1 MSHHPQSSTSRR
13 ATLMAAAAFAVFGV
27 QWEARAQAPAE
38 TFKIGIIAPMSG
50 PNARYGAFANKGA
63 ALAAQEINA
72 AGGVMGR
79 KIELVSGDSQC
90 VPAEGVAATQRMISL
105 EKTPIIIGDVCSSVT
120 LAMQPMVEESKVLL
134 VNAASSNPDITYKAG
149 VGGFKWTFRNY
160 PTDEVRAATVLEYAS
175 RTKGFKKFAVL
186 SVDSDYGRGAI
197 KFTKRYLPK
206 YEGAEILSEDYYKD
220 SETDFRSVLSK
231 IRRSGAQAIILYGQ
245 ADTTPIIARQMLELG
260 LAGKV
265 ALVGNGEFNTKET
278 IAAAPKV
285 MNGAVEAAAWLPE
298 VPAPRS
304 LKFVEDYR
312 KANGGEMPNNH
323 AYTHYDT
330 MQLVAQAIKSAN
342 SLKGE
347 DVRNAL
353 AKIKYDSPMGTVT
366 FDDHNQAVMPMVLL
380 EITDG
385 KPSIKGMITTRV
397 DYAAA
402 AAPAAPK

>member
-1 MSHHPQSSTSRR
+1 MKRNLK
-13 ATLMAAAAFAVFGV
+13 TLKFHSLACSAALALAWFAVPLSAG
-27 QWEARAQAPAE
+27 AQDA
-38 TFKIGIIAPMSG
+38 FKIGIISPMSG

-63 ALAAQEINA
+63 ALAAKEINA
-72 AGGVMGR
+72 SGGLLGR

-105 EKTPIIIGDVCSSVT
+105 DKTAIIIGDICSSVT
-120 LAMQPMVEESKVLL
+120 LAMQPLVEESKVLL

-149 VGGFKWTFRNY
+149 VGGFKWTYRNY
-160 PTDEVRAATVLEYAS
+160 PTDEVRAASVLEYS
-175 RTKGFKKFAVL
+175 VKSKGFKKFAVL

-197 KFTKRYLPK
+197 KFTKRYVPK
-206 YEGAEILSEDYYKD
+206 YDGVEILSEDYYKD

-260 LAGKV
+260 LAGKI
-265 ALVGNGEFNTKET
+265 ALVGNGEFNAATT
-278 IAAAPKV
+278 IAAAPTV

-304 LKFVEDYR
+304 QKFVEEYK

-330 MQLVAQAIKSAN
+330 MQLVAQAVRNAN
-342 SLKGE
+342 SLKGD

-353 AKIKYDSPMGTVT
+353 SHIKYDSAMGMVT
-366 FDDHNQAVMPMVLL
+366 FDDHNQAMQPMVLL
-380 EITDG
+380 EIVGG
-385 KPSIKGMITTRV
+385 KPAIKGTVTTKI
-397 DYAAA
+397 DYSA
-402 AAPAAPK
+402 K

>member
-1 MSHHPQSSTSRR
+1 MTCYPTMTQLRSVAR
-13 ATLMAAAAFAVFGV
+13 MAAVALGALCALAAAH
-27 QWEARAQAPAE
+27 AQSAD
-38 TFKIGIIAPMSG
+38 TLKIGIISPMSG

-63 ALAAQEINA
+63 ALAAKEINA
-72 AGGVMGR
+72 AGGVLGK

-90 VPAEGVAATQRMISL
+90 VPAEGVAATQRLISL

-160 PTDEVRAATVLEYAS
+160 PTDEVRAATVLEYAVK
-175 RTKGFKKFAVL
+175 TKGFKKFAVL

-206 YEGAEILSEDYYKD
+206 YDGAEILSEDYYKD
-220 SETDFRSVLSK
+220 SETDFRAVLSK
-231 IRRSGAQAIILYGQ
+231 IRRSGAQAIVLYGQ

-304 LKFVEDYR
+304 LKFVDDYK
-312 KANGGEMPNNH
+312 KAYNGEMPNNH

-330 MQLVAQAIKSAN
+330 LQLVAQAIKSAN
-342 SLKGE
+342 SVKGE

-353 AKIKYDSPMGTVT
+353 AKIKYDSPMGMVT
-366 FDDHNQAVMPMVLL
+366 FDDHNQAVLPMVLL

-385 KPSIKGMITTRV
+385 KPAIKGTITTKV
-397 DYAAA
+397 DYSA
-402 AAPAAPK
+402 K

>member
-1 MSHHPQSSTSRR
+1 MSCFPGIPSLR
-13 ATLMAAAAFAVFGV
+13 AAARCVLVAMAGAGAFTLAAA
-27 QWEARAQAPAE
+27 EAAE
-38 TFKIGIIAPMSG
+38 PIKIGIIAPMSG

-63 ALAAQEINA
+63 ALAAKEIND
-72 AGGVMGR
+72 AGGLLGR
-79 KIELVSGDSQC
+79 KLELVSGDSQC

-105 EKTPIIIGDVCSSVT
+105 DKTPIIIGDVCSSVT
-120 LAMQPMVEESKVLL
+120 LAMEPLVEESKVLL

-160 PTDEVRAATVLEYAS
+160 PTDEVRAATVLEYAVK
-175 RTKGFKKFAVL
+175 TKGFKKFAVL

-304 LKFVEDYR
+304 LKFVEDYK
-312 KANGGEMPNNH
+312 KAYGGEMPNNH

-330 MQLVAQAIKSAN
+330 LQLVAQAIRNAKSA
-342 SLKGE
+342 KGE

-353 AKIKYDSPMGTVT
+353 AVIKYDSPMGVVT
-366 FDDHNQAVMPMVLL
+366 FDDHNQAVQPMVLL
-380 EITDG
+380 EIVDG
-385 KPSIKGMITTRV
+385 KPVIKGTITTKV
-397 DYAAA
+397 DYGTAA
-402 AAPAAPK
+402 K

>member
-1 MSHHPQSSTSRR
+1 MNRYPTMTSMRCR
-13 ATLMAAAAFAVFGV
+13 ITAMTIAALGSVCMFTT
-27 QWEARAQAPAE
+27 ARAQSAD
-38 TFKIGIIAPMSG
+38 TFKIGIISPMSG

-63 ALAAQEINA
+63 QLAAKEINA
-72 AGGVMGR
+72 AGGALG
-79 KIELVSGDSQC
+79 KQIQLVSGDSQC

-120 LAMQPMVEESKVLL
+120 LAMQPLVEESKVLL

-160 PTDEVRAATVLEYAS
+160 PTDEVRAATVLEYAAK
-175 RTKGFKKFAVL
+175 TKGFKKYAVL

-265 ALVGNGEFNTKET
+265 ALVGNGEFNTKDT

-304 LKFVEDYR
+304 QKFVEDYK
-312 KANGGEMPNNH
+312 KAYGGEMPNNH

-330 MQLVAQAIKSAN
+330 LQLVAQAIKAAN

-347 DVRNAL
+347 DIRNAL
-353 AKIKYDSPMGTVT
+353 AKIRYDSPMGVVT

-385 KPSIKGMITTRV
+385 KPAIKGTITTKI
-397 DYAAA
+397 DYTAQ
-402 AAPAAPK
+402 

>member
-1 MSHHPQSSTSRR
+1 MSYPTNSRLR
-13 ATLMAAAAFAVFGV
+13 GAALVAIAAIAGFCTL
-27 QWEARAQAPAE
+27 APASAQTD
-38 TFKIGIIAPMSG
+38 TFKIGVIAPMSG

-63 ALAAQEINA
+63 ALAAKEINA
-72 AGGVMGR
+72 AGGVLG
-79 KIELVSGDSQC
+79 KQIELVSGDSQC
-90 VPAEGVAATQRMISL
+90 VPAEGVAAMQRMISL
-105 EKTPIIIGDVCSSVT
+105 EKTPVIIGDVCSSVT
-120 LAMQPMVEESKVLL
+120 LAMQPLAEESKVLL

-175 RTKGFKKFAVL
+175 KTKGFKKFAVL

-304 LKFVEDYR
+304 LKFVEDYK

-330 MQLVAQAIKSAN
+330 LNLVVAAIKSAN
-342 SLKGE
+342 SLKAE
-347 DVRNAL
+347 DIRNAM
-353 AKIKYDSPMGTVT
+353 AKIKYDSPMGIVT

-385 KPSIKGMITTRV
+385 KPAIKGMIATKV
-397 DYAAA
+397 DYAAGA
-402 AAPAAPK
+402 K

>member
-1 MSHHPQSSTSRR
+1 MSCYPTMTPLRSVAR
-13 ATLMAAAAFAVFGV
+13 MAAVVLGGLCVLASAH
-27 QWEARAQAPAE
+27 AQS
-38 TFKIGIIAPMSG
+38 TDTLKIGIISPMSG

-63 ALAAQEINA
+63 ALAAKEINA
-72 AGGVMGR
+72 GGGVLGT

-105 EKTPIIIGDVCSSVT
+105 DKTPIIIGDVCSSVT
-120 LAMQPMVEESKVLL
+120 LAMEPLAEQSKVLL

-160 PTDEVRAATVLEYAS
+160 PTDEVRAATVLEYAVK
-175 RTKGFKKFAVL
+175 TKGFKKFAVL

-206 YEGAEILSEDYYKD
+206 YAGAEILSEDYYKD

-304 LKFVEDYR
+304 LKFVEDYK
-312 KANGGEMPNNH
+312 KAYGGEMPNNH
-323 AYTHYDT
+323 AYAYYDT
-330 MQLVAQAIKSAN
+330 LQLVAQAIRNAH

-353 AKIKYDSPMGTVT
+353 AKIKYDSPMGVVT
-366 FDDHNQAVMPMVLL
+366 FDDHNQAVLPMVLL
-380 EITDG
+380 EVING
-385 KPSIKGMITTRV
+385 KPVIKETITTRV
-397 DYAAA
+397 DYSAQ
-402 AAPAAPK
+402 

>member
-1 MSHHPQSSTSRR
+1 MSCYPTTP
-13 ATLMAAAAFAVFGV
+13 TLGAAARGAAAALLGLCAFSYA
-27 QWEARAQAPAE
+27 AAQAGDPI
-38 TFKIGIIAPMSG
+38 KIGIISPMSG

-63 ALAAQEINA
+63 ALAASEINA
-72 AGGVMGR
+72 AGGLLGR
-79 KIELVSGDSQC
+79 KVQLVSGDSQC
-90 VPAEGVAATQRMISL
+90 VPSEGVAATQRMISL
-105 EKTPIIIGDVCSSVT
+105 EKTPIIIGDICSSVT
-120 LAMQPMVEESKVLL
+120 LAMQPLAEESKVLL

-160 PTDEVRAATVLEYAS
+160 PTDEVRAATVLEYS
-175 RTKGFKKFAVL
+175 VKTKGFKKFAVL

-220 SETDFRSVLSK
+220 SETDFRTVLSK

-260 LAGKV
+260 LAGKI
-265 ALVGNGEFNTKET
+265 ALVGNGEFNTKDT

-304 LKFVEDYR
+304 LKFVEDYK

-330 MQLVAQAIKSAN
+330 LQLIAQAVRDAKSA
-342 SLKGE
+342 KGE
-347 DVRNAL
+347 DVRNTL
-353 AKIKYDSPMGTVT
+353 AGIKYESPMGSVT
-366 FDDHNQAVMPMVLL
+366 FDDHNQAVLPMALV
-380 EITDG
+380 EIVDA
-385 KPSIKGMITTRV
+385 KPVIKGMITTKV
-397 DYAAA
+397 DYGTSA
-402 AAPAAPK
+402 K

>member
-1 MSHHPQSSTSRR
+1 MSSHPTTTT
-13 ATLMAAAAFAVFGV
+13 TLRGAAWMALVAMSGLCAFTPAH
-27 QWEARAQAPAE
+27 AQAAD
-38 TFKIGIIAPMSG
+38 TFKIGIISPMSG

-63 ALAAQEINA
+63 ALAAKEINA
-72 AGGVMGR
+72 AGGVLGK

-105 EKTPIIIGDVCSSVT
+105 EKTAIIIGDVCSSVT
-120 LAMQPMVEESKVLL
+120 LAMQPLVEESKVLL
-134 VNAASSNPDITYKAG
+134 VNAASSNPDITHKAG

-160 PTDEVRAATVLEYAS
+160 PTDEVRAATVLEYAAK
-175 RTKGFKKFAVL
+175 TKGFKKYAVL

-304 LKFVEDYR
+304 LQFVADYQ

-330 MQLVAQAIKSAN
+330 LQLVAQAIKSAN

-353 AKIKYDSPMGTVT
+353 AKIKYDSPMGVVT
-366 FDDHNQAVMPMVLL
+366 FDDHNQAVLPMVLL

-385 KPSIKGMITTRV
+385 KPAIKGTITTKV
-397 DYAAA
+397 DYAA
-402 AAPAAPK
+402 PK

>member
-1 MSHHPQSSTSRR
+1 MSYPTNSRLR
-13 ATLMAAAAFAVFGV
+13 GAALVAIAAIAGFCTL
-27 QWEARAQAPAE
+27 APASAQTD
-38 TFKIGIIAPMSG
+38 TFKIGVIAPMSG

-63 ALAAQEINA
+63 ALAAKEINA
-72 AGGVMGR
+72 AGGVLG
-79 KIELVSGDSQC
+79 KQIELVSGDSQC
-90 VPAEGVAATQRMISL
+90 VPAEGVAAMQRMISL
-105 EKTPIIIGDVCSSVT
+105 EKTPVIIGDVCSSVT
-120 LAMQPMVEESKVLL
+120 LAMQPLAEESKVLL

-175 RTKGFKKFAVL
+175 KTKGFKKFAVL

-304 LKFVEDYR
+304 LKFVEDYK

-330 MQLVAQAIKSAN
+330 LNLVVAAIKSAN
-342 SLKGE
+342 SLKAE
-347 DVRNAL
+347 DIRNAM
-353 AKIKYDSPMGTVT
+353 AKIKYDSPMGVVT

-385 KPSIKGMITTRV
+385 KPAIKGMIATKV
-397 DYAAA
+397 DYAAGA
-402 AAPAAPK
+402 K

>member
-1 MSHHPQSSTSRR
+1 MSCYPTNSRLR
-13 ATLMAAAAFAVFGV
+13 GAALVAIAAIAGFWTLAPSG
-27 QWEARAQAPAE
+27 ARAD

-63 ALAAQEINA
+63 ALAAKEINA
-72 AGGVMGR
+72 AGGVLG
-79 KIELVSGDSQC
+79 KQVELVSGDSQC
-90 VPAEGVAATQRMISL
+90 VPAEGVAAMQRMISL
-105 EKTPIIIGDVCSSVT
+105 DKTAVIIGDVCSSVT
-120 LAMQPMVEESKVLL
+120 LAMQPLAEESKVLL

-160 PTDEVRAATVLEYAS
+160 PTDEVRAATVLEYAAK
-175 RTKGFKKFAVL
+175 TKGFKKFAVL

-304 LKFVEDYR
+304 LKFVEDYK
-312 KANGGEMPNNH
+312 KANDGEMPNNH

-330 MQLVAQAIKSAN
+330 LNLVVAAIKSAN
-342 SLKGE
+342 SLKAE
-347 DVRNAL
+347 DIRNAM
-353 AKIKYDSPMGTVT
+353 AKIKYDSPMGVVT

-385 KPSIKGMITTRV
+385 KPAIKGMIATKV
-397 DYAAA
+397 DYAASA
-402 AAPAAPK
+402 K